1 MGKKELQTRLVT
13 ELTNIGLP
21 TELSTSSD
29 IVINQRFTEE
39 YNHGAILYHS
49 KILLDSNTETI
60 YFWETIQA
68 EMTETSMPSID
79 DEKQDSTKHYKVKSI
94 GLDRTGQQHEIT
106 LDLATIPVFIKSF
119 AKSQHWSFKLVTTEE
134 KASYS
139 RELSGSFAPPS
150 KANSRGCLGMLLL
163 GLLMTFIG
171 FAFLF

>member
-21 TELSTSSD
+21 TEISTSSD

-49 KILLDSNTETI
+49 KILLDSSTETI

-68 EMTETSMPSID
+68 ERTETSMPTT
-79 DEKQDSTKHYKVKSI
+79 DEEKHESTKHYKVKSI

-119 AKSQHWSFKLVTTEE
+119 AKSQHWSFKLVTSED
-134 KASYS
+134 KASYTNALDTS
-139 RELSGSFAPPS
+139 ISTNNAS
-150 KANSRGCLGMLLL
+150 NSTGCFTMLLI
-163 GLLMTFIG
+163 GLLAIIATI
-171 FAFLF
+171 ALLF